1 MAKLTD
7 TDQFIVNR
15 TGTFY
20 TVDYSTV
27 VGDVTINNA
36 KQGTKR
42 TGVAGKMF
50 PSTNFIYDEVTG
62 MLDIDIPTSLNFV
75 GQLETSYQPPEA
87 RAFNNGDFYLVNPDL
102 TLEPS
107 GSLTLYLADWTGVS
121 STEFYDL
128 AIKTPGTEYRGD
140 TGIVSTFG
148 EGKETGCINKTNPD
162 SAYGLLLETRLDRG
176 FLVAADT
183 SVKAA
188 GFGYSV
194 GDIIELK
201 QMSPPVQ
208 EPQAYIKVTKIDSTG
223 NAGVEEFEFI
233 ESLENPDP
241 ELDPLLGGQFLCLT
255 ADISTMAAVRTMPRN
270 NTVKGSNLLVDITCQ
285 LGEIIDVQIAGQ
297 SGHTGFKDKDMVFV
311 FNEVL
316 ADFGDSVLEIGIT
329 IDPGD
334 TFAVQKNDKLIYSI
348 QEIGGT
354 TFTKWVLIKDSV
366 SAATITDFDAP
377 AYPYNDPEFT
387 NPNLAIVLQRNA
399 IDSNTFELSIKD
411 AAYVYDSSGNID
423 EFNSYSGLLTPTDKV
438 KLDKITRMGT
448 VTELTAAV
456 ATNSYNGQTYRP
468 LALTESEGRYTL
480 ELTKAGVGALGL
492 TKIARDVDLHQKIYS
507 RYNGSGDG
515 GQTDPSVVVSTE
527 QTVRNF
533 LPNNFYALP
542 SF

>member
-1 MAKLTD
+1 M
-7 TDQFIVNR
+7 
-15 TGTFY
+15 
-20 TVDYSTV
+20 
-27 VGDVTINNA
+27 
-36 KQGTKR
+36 
-42 TGVAGKMF
+42 
-50 PSTNFIYDEVTG
+50 
-62 MLDIDIPTSLNFV
+62 
-75 GQLETSYQPPEA
+75 
-87 RAFNNGDFYLVNPDL
+87 
-102 TLEPS
+102 
-107 GSLTLYLADWTGVS
+107 
-121 STEFYDL
+121 
-128 AIKTPGTEYRGD
+128 
-140 TGIVSTFG
+140 
-148 EGKETGCINKTNPD
+148 
-162 SAYGLLLETRLDRG
+162 
-176 FLVAADT
+176 
-183 SVKAA
+183 
-188 GFGYSV
+188 
-194 GDIIELK
+194 
-201 QMSPPVQ
+201 
-208 EPQAYIKVTKIDSTG
+208 
-223 NAGVEEFEFI
+223 
-233 ESLENPDP
+233 
-241 ELDPLLGGQFLCLT
+241 
-255 ADISTMAAVRTMPRN
+255 
-270 NTVKGSNLLVDITCQ
+270 
-285 LGEIIDVQIAGQ
+285 
-297 SGHTGFKDKDMVFV
+297 
-311 FNEVL
+311 
-316 ADFGDSVLEIGIT
+316 
-329 IDPGD
+329 
-334 TFAVQKNDKLIYSI
+334 
-348 QEIGGT
+348 
-354 TFTKWVLIKDSV
+354 IKDSV

>member
-128 AIKTPGTEYRGD
+128 TIKTPGTEYRGD